1 MIKLFI
7 NITKL
12 LIVLPM
18 HLALYTLKIVFLL
31 PLVII
36 RSLGGG
42 K

>member
-1 MIKLFI
+1 MIKLFV

-12 LIVLPM
+12 LIILPM
-18 HLALYTLKIVFLL
+18 RLALYTLKVVFLL

-42 K
+42 R

>member
-1 MIKLFI
+1 MIRLFI

-18 HLALYTLKIVFLL
+18 RLALYTLKVVFLL
-31 PLVII
+31 PLAIV
-36 RSLGGG
+36 RSLGGS

>member
-1 MIKLFI
+1 MIRAFVNI
-7 NITKL
+7 NKL
-12 LIVLPM
+12 LIVLPIR
-18 HLALYTLKIVFLL
+18 LALYTLKVVFLL

>member
-1 MIKLFI
+1 MIKSFV

-18 HLALYTLKIVFLL
+18 RLALYTIKVVFLL
-31 PLVII
+31 PFVII

-42 K
+42 R

>member
-18 HLALYTLKIVFLL
+18 RLALYTLKVVFLL
-31 PLVII
+31 PVAII
-36 RSLGGG
+36 KSLGGSR
-42 K
+42 

>member
-1 MIKLFI
+1 MIKLFV

-18 HLALYTLKIVFLL
+18 RLALYLLKVVFLL

-36 RSLGGG
+36 KSLGGG

>member
-1 MIKLFI
+1 MIKLFV

-12 LIVLPM
+12 LVVLPM
-18 HLALYTLKIVFLL
+18 RLALYVLKVVFLL

>member
-12 LIVLPM
+12 LLILPM
-18 HLALYTLKIVFLL
+18 RLALYTLKVVFLL

>member
-12 LIVLPM
+12 LLILPM
-18 HLALYTLKIVFLL
+18 RLALYTLKVVFLL
-31 PLVII
+31 PLAVIK
-36 RSLGGG
+36 SLGGG

>member
-12 LIVLPM
+12 LLVLPM
-18 HLALYTLKIVFLL
+18 RLALYTLKVVFLL

-36 RSLGGG
+36 RSFGGAR
-42 K
+42 

>member
-7 NITKL
+7 NVTKL

-18 HLALYTLKIVFLL
+18 RLALYLLKVVFLL

-36 RSLGGG
+36 KSLGGNR
-42 K
+42 

>member
-1 MIKLFI
+1 MIRAFVNI
-7 NITKL
+7 NKL

-18 HLALYTLKIVFLL
+18 RLALYTLKVVFLL

>member
-18 HLALYTLKIVFLL
+18 RLALYTLKVVFLL
-31 PLVII
+31 PLAVIK
-36 RSLGGG
+36 SFGGG

>member
-1 MIKLFI
+1 MIRLFI

-18 HLALYTLKIVFLL
+18 RLALYTLKVVFLL
-31 PLVII
+31 PLAII
-36 RSLGGG
+36 KSLGGC

>member
-18 HLALYTLKIVFLL
+18 RLALYTLKVVFLL

-36 RSLGGG
+36 RSFGGG
-42 K
+42 R

>member
-12 LIVLPM
+12 LLVLPM
-18 HLALYTLKIVFLL
+18 RLALYLLKVIFLL

-36 RSLGGG
+36 RSLGGSR
-42 K
+42 